1 MYCRIVQPTS
11 LVPCAQ
17 VNTNAVVLV
26 SKGMVHT
33 EGGWPKEVDCT
44 EVEQTI
50 RFRRKVHSAPCP
62 SDTARWSSQRICQSN
77 AQQHRPTVQRAQ
89 HVLPATG

>member
-1 MYCRIVQPTS
+1 V
-11 LVPCAQ
+11 Q
-17 VNTNAVVLV
+17 VNTKAVVLV

-50 RFRRKVHSAPCP
+50 RFRRKVLRLPCP
-62 SDTARWSSQRICQSN
+62 SDMARQSSPLALQ
-77 AQQHRPTVQRAQ
+77 
-89 HVLPATG
+89 